1 MNITQILKSSIAA
14 AVLLAFGHS
23 ATAQKTLLFEVS
35 KGNERPS
42 YVYGTMHINERGF
55 NACEAKLSGYVAKCT
70 TFSGELNM
78 EDVQP
83 TPELAMKMLMLTT
96 SLASLYTAEEY
107 AKVKAYLE
115 EKLGPMAA
123 QLESF
128 KPFWIMATVM
138 QLEEGMALDSTAVE
152 QVVDARLQQSA
163 KASGLKIQP
172 LETINEQMAAIDA
185 IPLKEQAQMLFESIE
200 QDEDELLDKMKACYA
215 QADLDCMEALYN
227 DNRFSSSAEVVLVV
241 NRNKTMHARLL
252 NLIES
257 GESVFCA
264 VGALHLAGEEGL
276 IELLKTSGY
285 RVKPVHYLPCN

>member
-1 MNITQILKSSIAA
+1 MNIAKNLRSSIAA
-14 AVLLAFGHS
+14 AVLLVVGHS
-23 ATAQKTLLFEVS
+23 ATAQKTLLFEIS

-42 YVYGTMHINERGF
+42 YVYGTMHINEPGF

-83 TPELAMKMLMLTT
+83 TPELAMKMLMLNT
-96 SLASLYTAEEY
+96 SLSALYTVEEY

-123 QLESF
+123 QMESF

-138 QLEEGMALDSTAVE
+138 QIGERTALGTTDIGE
-152 QVVDARLQQSA
+152 VVDARLQQSA

-172 LETINEQMAAIDA
+172 LETLDEQLGAIDG
-185 IPLKEQAQMLFESIE
+185 ISLEEQAQMLLESID
-200 QDEDELLDKMKACYA
+200 QDEDELMDKMKACYTK
-215 QADLDCMEALYN
+215 ADLDCMESLYN
-227 DNRFSSSAEVVLVV
+227 DNRFTSSAEGVLVV
-241 NRNKTMHARLL
+241 NRNKTMHERLL
-252 NLIES
+252 KLIES

-276 IELLKTSGY
+276 IELLKESGY
-285 RVKPVHYLPCN
+285 AVKPVNYLPCN

>member
-138 QLEEGMALDSTAVE
+138 QIEEGMALDSTAVE